1 MINQILIETKIMS
14 LKNLINKEKVPFHV
28 AIIMDGNGRWAK
40 KRGKVRIFGHKNG
53 VISVKKVVEAA
64 SEIGIK
70 YLTLYTFSTENWNR
84 PKAEIEALM
93 YLLLSSINSE
103 IETLKNNNV
112 RLLNIGDTAS
122 LSVSV
127 QKKINYAIKTTSNN
141 TGLSLILAL
150 SYSAKHDIVNATR
163 RMCKNIEKGELSI
176 LDISEEIFSK
186 YLSTANIPNPELLI
200 RTSGEYRVSNFLLW
214 EIAHTEL
221 YFTKTLWPDFDKEEF
236 YRAILDY
243 QKREKRYGRTSEQLT
258 KIKNTI

>member
-1 MINQILIETKIMS
+1 MINQILIETKVMS
-14 LKNLINKEKVPFHV
+14 LKNFINKEKVPFHV

-40 KRGKVRIFGHKNG
+40 KRGKISIFGHKNG

-93 YLLLSSINSE
+93 YLLVSSINSE

-112 RLLNIGDTAS
+112 RLLTIGDTAS
-122 LSVSV
+122 LPVSV

-141 TGLSLILAL
+141 TGLFLILAL

-163 RMCKNIEKGELSI
+163 RMCKNIKKGELSI
-176 LDISEEIFSK
+176 LDMSEEIFSK

-214 EIAHTEL
+214 EIAYTEL
-221 YFTKTLWPDFDKEEF
+221 YFTKTLWPDFNKEEF
-236 YRAILDY
+236 YKAILDY

-258 KIKNTI
+258 KMKNTI